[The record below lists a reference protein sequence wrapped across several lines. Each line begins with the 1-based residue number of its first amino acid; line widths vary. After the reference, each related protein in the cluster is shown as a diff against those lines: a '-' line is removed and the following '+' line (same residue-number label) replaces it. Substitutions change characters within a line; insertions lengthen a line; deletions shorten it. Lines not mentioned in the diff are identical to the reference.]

1 MTDNLPMSNVR
12 VTLDIPSQKV
22 MAQAMEVFDEY
33 QPIVQEALKEA
44 KEKLLF
50 DKDYQE
56 KVKDSLG
63 SCVEDVMRD
72 GIKKICEKIIFE
84 AYVEKS
90 SDIERMVRGM
100 VLDILK
106 NMKE

>member
-1 MTDNLPMSNVR
+1 MSNVR
-12 VTLDIPSQKV
+12 VTLDVPSQKV

-33 QPIVQEALKEA
+33 QPIVQEALQEA

-56 KVKDSLG
+56 KVKDSLS

-90 SDIERMVRGM
+90 SDIEKMVRGM

-106 NMKE
+106 NVKE